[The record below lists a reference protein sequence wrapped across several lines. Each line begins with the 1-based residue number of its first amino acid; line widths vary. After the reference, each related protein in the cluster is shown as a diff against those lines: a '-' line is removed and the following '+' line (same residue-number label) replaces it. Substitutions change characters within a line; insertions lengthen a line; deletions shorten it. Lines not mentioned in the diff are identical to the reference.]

1 MSPMGRG
8 AARSAGEKLVFIEGL
23 RALAALYVVLGH
35 ICSMA
40 DPGIYFGIR
49 GTGPEWLRILMQP
62 FGYGHL
68 AVAGF
73 IVISGFCL
81 QTSLFNGGKGALTDP
96 KRFYRRRAYRILPPY
111 YACLAISYIV
121 ALYVTPLGEGLPFSQ
136 YIPVTN
142 VVLASHVFMFHNFS
156 PDWMYKI
163 NGVLWSIA
171 IEVQLYLLFP
181 LLVGSLRRYGRPL
194 TLLAAGGVSA
204 LVLLA
209 FPGALKL
216 YPWYLALFAL
226 GMSTAHLAFKPP
238 KWRGPNAFA
247 ALLVAAGALY
257 GCIWSESHRLA
268 MPVSDAWMGAVLV
281 CVLYAGTI
289 SKRLWL
295 SRALSWGPLAG
306 LGAMSYSLYLMHHP
320 IMQTVYLFRPSFI
333 EGPLASTLYL
343 STAGMLVILIFC
355 AVFWLIFERPFISR
369 RTRRPSKTEKDI
381 PLRTTAA
388 VFTSDRSRET
398 VARR

>member
-1 MSPMGRG
+1 MGRG

-23 RALAALYVVLGH
+23 RGLAALYVVLGH

-40 DPGIYFGIR
+40 DPGIYFGVR

-81 QTSLFNGGKGALTDP
+81 QTSLFNGGRGTLTEP
-96 KRFYRRRAYRILPPY
+96 KRFYRRRALRILPPY
-111 YACLAISYIV
+111 YACLGLSYLV
-121 ALYVTPLGEGLPFSQ
+121 ALYVTPQGEGLPFSQ
-136 YIPVTN
+136 YIPVTP
-142 VVLASHVFMFHNFS
+142 VVLASHVFLFHNFS

-171 IEVQLYLLFP
+171 IECQLYLLFP
-181 LLVGSLRRYGRPL
+181 LLIGSLKRYGRFL
-194 TLLAAGGVSA
+194 TFASAAAASA
-204 LVLLA
+204 LVLIL

-216 YPWYLALFAL
+216 YPWYLALFTL
-226 GMSTAHLAFKPP
+226 GMATSHLAFKPP
-238 KWRGPNAFA
+238 SWRGPNAFA
-247 ALLVAAGALY
+247 ALLVAAAALY
-257 GCIWSESHRLA
+257 GCIWSESRNFE
-268 MPVSDAWMGAVLV
+268 MPISDAWMGAVLV
-281 CVLYAGTI
+281 CILYAGTI

-295 SRALSWGPLAG
+295 SKALSWGPLAG

-333 EGPLASTLYL
+333 EGPLASTIYL

-355 AVFWLIFERPFISR
+355 AVFWLVFERPFISR
-369 RTRRPSKTEKDI
+369 RAKRPREVAKDI
-381 PLRTTAA
+381 PLRTSAA
-388 VFTSDRSRET
+388 VFTGDRKRE
-398 VARR
+398 VAGRR